1 ERAVTNNTPAGADTT
16 PPVFSSATV
25 NGDKLVIS
33 YTEQNSLADV
43 TMSGGGGF
51 TVYREYYSYGGL
63 VRVAG
68 EFTVQSVVVNG
79 AAKTV
84 TLALTERPV
93 YHGARV
99 TVSYSKLASGNVV
112 QDVAGNHAANFDI
125 TTVTNITPAPG
136 DTTPPVF
143 SSAAVTG
150 DQLVISYTDANSLD
164 VVALAGNAGFAV
176 NTAAGTAAITVSS
189 AVVNAT
195 AKTVTL
201 TLSRI
206 VASTETVSVSYT

>member
-1 ERAVTNNTPAGADTT
+1 DTT

-43 TMSGGGGF
+43 AISGSGGF
-51 TVYREYYSYGGL
+51 SVYREDYVNGAPA
-63 VRVAG
+63 RIAG

-99 TVSYSKLASGNVV
+99 TVSYSRLVSGLASGNVV

-125 TTVTNITPAPG
+125 MTVTNITPAPG

-143 SSAAVTG
+143 TSAAVTG
-150 DQLVISYTDANSLD
+150 NQLVISYTDTNSLNA
-164 VVALAGNAGFAV
+164 VTLAGNA
-176 NTAAGTAAITVSS
+176 
-189 AVVNAT
+189 
-195 AKTVTL
+195 
-201 TLSRI
+201 
-206 VASTETVSVSYT
+206 